1 VKILKLSLLVVALA
15 FVAIQFIRPA
25 RNIAPQPSPS
35 DITALYPTPPAV
47 KQLLAV
53 ACYDCHSDT
62 TRYPWYA
69 NIQPVAWWLSDHVKE
84 GKRGLNF
91 SAFGKYSPEKATD
104 KLEELV
110 DEINDGEMPLASYK
124 ITHADA
130 RLTADQKRQL
140 ADWADT
146 VRKRI
151 LAANGMTD

>member
-1 VKILKLSLLVVALA
+1 MKILKFSLLVLAVA

-25 RNIAPQPSPS
+25 RNIAAQPSPS
-35 DITALYPTPPAV
+35 DITALHPTPPAV

-69 NIQPVAWWLSDHVKE
+69 NIQPVAWWLADHVTE
-84 GKRGLNF
+84 GKRSLNF
-91 SAFGKYSPEKATD
+91 SAFGKYSPEKAVD
-104 KLEELV
+104 KLEESIE
-110 DEINDGEMPLASYK
+110 EINDEEMPLPSYRL
-124 ITHADA
+124 THADA

-151 LAANGMTD
+151 LAANGLTD